1 MNIAETETEIGFK
14 LVPLAD
20 DGKTPNVAG
29 LLNPRERQCSI
40 EESVDG
46 KEHPVN
52 YIYHHPEFWNEE
64 RLAKEVC
71 RFHNVAT
78 TFGKAHLKDEL
89 GNNLYLNKLDID
101 SDDVFTRLANI
112 RVKDKDY
119 FFIDEMCKTT
129 YVTKTM
135 KKWGRHIFWLSHN
148 PHPPVGTKD
157 CKLGNEF
164 EIKTDNSLGL
174 GTLPP
179 SIHRDNPNFHYQCV
193 GLNTISIQNRL
204 YYGILSIL
212 ADCLKTKEDKENWPE
227 SKYRNNKTPIDFT
240 DEEIQSICELLRP
253 YYYKGCKSRH
263 DIVFGLCGLCHKNNI
278 TVLQDGQYLC

>member
-1 MNIAETETEIGFK
+1 MYSRDLQIFAS
-14 LVPLAD
+14 
-20 DGKTPNVAG
+20 
-29 LLNPRERQCSI
+29 R
-40 EESVDG
+40 
-46 KEHPVN
+46 
-52 YIYHHPEFWNEE
+52 
-64 RLAKEVC
+64 
-71 RFHNVAT
+71 
-78 TFGKAHLKDEL
+78 
-89 GNNLYLNKLDID
+89 
-101 SDDVFTRLANI
+101 I
-112 RVKDKDY
+112 RTI
-119 FFIDEMCKTT
+119 FSLMTCKTT

-253 YYYKGCKSRH
+253 YYYKGSNPH

-278 TVLQDGQYLC
+278 TKESTHNLIETLAKDDEEKKSRLLVLDDTYNKDPEDVSGANEY